1 MFGNR
6 NKRYRETI
14 AEGLSEAHSRAVTE
28 DVALDD
34 VKLIVFSDLHRGTG
48 DRADDFRRCRRLY
61 HGALGYY
68 DSLDYRLFLLGD
80 VEEIWERL
88 LPSIVRK
95 YEQTLELEQRFF
107 ERGRGVRF
115 FGNHDEA
122 LQWQINYSQIE
133 KYLAGE
139 KLIESLRMRIFDE
152 ASDKD
157 PLGEIY
163 FAHGHQGQS
172 YNAFHRFVVSWLW
185 APIQMVTGAKPQKL
199 PSHDQRIRQKHE
211 QALYEWAASQ
221 SDRNLLLI
229 AGHTHNPVFMSTAWQ
244 ETIRAQFEALKSD
257 PETKPKTLA
266 MAEAKLRWAE
276 AAAAESRSALPDGGR
291 PCYFNSGCCSYSDG
305 TITGI
310 EIAEKSIRLV
320 RWNDFSGLPDREVLR
335 EAKLKKIFE
344 NCCDGEGDD

>member
-14 AEGLSEAHSRAVTE
+14 AEGLSEAHLRAVTE
-28 DVALDD
+28 DAALDD

-139 KLIESLRMRIFDE
+139 KLIESFRMRIFNE

-185 APIQMVTGAKPQKL
+185 APIQMVTGAKPQKFPFIPAKFFSIPVKGNSRKENENL
-199 PSHDQRIRQKHE
+199 NELFGIGGNCWSRAIHATATGLASVSFPSHVM
-211 QALYEWAASQ
+211 YS
-221 SDRNLLLI
+221 
-229 AGHTHNPVFMSTAWQ
+229 
-244 ETIRAQFEALKSD
+244 
-257 PETKPKTLA
+257 
-266 MAEAKLRWAE
+266 
-276 AAAAESRSALPDGGR
+276 SRTS
-291 PCYFNSGCCSYSDG
+291 
-305 TITGI
+305 
-310 EIAEKSIRLV
+310 
-320 RWNDFSGLPDREVLR
+320 
-335 EAKLKKIFE
+335 
-344 NCCDGEGDD
+344 